1 MRLFFTRRF
10 ASERKQISLIADE
23 KSPARISHRSF
34 ATKSLRNED
43 SMDNSYIEDLR
54 KQVKKALKEDKMG
67 EVSLAGRAAE
77 PVRLGEKEY
86 FLLGDNRS
94 SSEDSRFPNIG
105 NVKREQILGKVW
117 FRMLPLLKLGFVS

>member
-54 KQVKKALKEDKMG
+54 KQVKKALK
-67 EVSLAGRAAE
+67 
-77 PVRLGEKEY
+77 
-86 FLLGDNRS
+86 
-94 SSEDSRFPNIG
+94 
-105 NVKREQILGKVW
+105 
-117 FRMLPLLKLGFVS
+117 